1 MSEVA
6 VSRAETRAALPQ
18 GAELEQLVGDALQT
32 ARARGASAAEAA
44 VSVADGLSVSV
55 RMGEVEA
62 LEHQRDRSLSVTV
75 FFGQRTGSAATTDFR
90 PESVAAAVDA
100 ACRIARFTAEDEHA
114 GLAEERLLAREFPDL
129 DLAHPWGLT
138 AEDAIA
144 RARACEDA
152 ARADRRITNSEGAS
166 VSSHAGVT
174 AYGNTS
180 GFLHSERGTRHGI
193 GCAVVAGSGDAMQR
207 DYWYTSARAP
217 EDLEGA
223 DAVGRR
229 AAERTVARLG
239 ARRLG
244 TTECP
249 VLFAPDMARTL
260 VGHLVGAVRGSAL
273 YRESSFLV
281 GALGRQLFPD
291 FVRIHEQPRLPR
303 GLGSCNYDAEGVA
316 TRSRDLVSGGVLAG
330 YVLDSYSA
338 RRLGM
343 ETTGNAG
350 GVHNLTL
357 EPGDATFEEL
367 VQRMG
372 HGLVVTEMMGMGV
385 NNVTGDYSR
394 GAAGYWVEDGTIAM
408 PVQEITVAGT
418 LPEMFAGIVA
428 VGSDLDTRANIRTP
442 SVLIERMTVA
452 GE

>member
-1 MSEVA
+1 MSQVA
-6 VSRAETRAALPQ
+6 VSPSEMRPALPR
-18 GAELEQLVGDALQT
+18 GAELEQLVERALAA
-32 ARARGASAAEAA
+32 ARAEGASGAEAGA
-44 VSVADGLSVSV
+44 SVADGLSVSV
-55 RMGEVEA
+55 RMGEVET

-90 PESVAAAVDA
+90 PEAVTAAVQA
-100 ACRIARFTAEDEHA
+100 ACRIARFTAEDPHA
-114 GLAEERLLAREFPDL
+114 GLAEPRLLAREFPDL
-129 DLAHPWGLT
+129 DLHHPWGLS

-144 RARACEDA
+144 RARSCEDA
-152 ARADRRITNSEGAS
+152 ARAERRITNSEGAT
-166 VSSHAGVT
+166 VSSHAGVA
-174 AYGNTS
+174 AYGNS
-180 GFLHSERGTRHGI
+180 NGFLHSERGTRHGI
-193 GCAVVAGSGDAMQR
+193 ACAVIAGSGDGMQR

-217 EDLEGA
+217 DDLEGA
-223 DAVGRR
+223 ERGGRR

-249 VLFAPDMARTL
+249 VLFVPEMARTL
-260 VGHLVGAVRGSAL
+260 VGHLVAAVRGSAL
-273 YRESSFLV
+273 YRRSSFLV
-281 GALGRQLFPD
+281 DALGRQLFPD
-291 FVRIHEQPRLPR
+291 FVHMHEQPQLPR
-303 GLGSCNYDAEGVA
+303 GLGSCNHDDEGVA
-316 TRSRDLVSGGVLAG
+316 TRARDLVRDGTLAG

-357 EPGDATFEEL
+357 EPGDRSFEEL
-367 VQRMG
+367 VRDMG
-372 HGLVVTEMMGMGV
+372 RGLIVTEMMGMGV

-394 GAAGYWVEDGTIAM
+394 GAAGYWVENGEIAH
-408 PVQEITVAGT
+408 PVQEVTVAGT
-418 LPEMFAGIVA
+418 LPAMFAGIVA
-428 VGSDLDTRANIRTP
+428 LGNDLDTRANIRAP